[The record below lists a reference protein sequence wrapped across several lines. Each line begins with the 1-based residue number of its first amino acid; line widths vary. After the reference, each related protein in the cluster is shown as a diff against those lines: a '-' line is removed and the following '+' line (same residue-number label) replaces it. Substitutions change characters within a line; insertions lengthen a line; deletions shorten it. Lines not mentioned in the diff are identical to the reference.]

1 MSLWGNMVTL
11 VCVVSGKTKLPL
23 YSPHMNVE
31 GKKWVSYWTTQI
43 TLYSICWWKTPTILW
58 SVTFCPPQI
67 WCVWAAPCHSF
78 SPQCETW
85 SHTVFSGT
93 YTVLTSPT
101 VLSIG
106 NQYSSL
112 WRRNQWYGR
121 YWFVSM
127 ACVYH
132 RIVEYSTL
140 LSYVC
145 TLPVM
150 FNECSSKASD
160 VKQGNCLMICALQIV

>member
-23 YSPHMNVE
+23 YSPHMNIE
-31 GKKWVSYWTTQI
+31 GKKWVSYWATQI
-43 TLYSICWWKTPTILW
+43 TLYSICWWKIPTILW
-58 SVTFCPPQI
+58 SVTFCPHKYGVFGLPQLL
-67 WCVWAAPCHSF
+67 P
-78 SPQCETW
+78 PQCETW
-85 SHTVFSGT
+85 SHTVFS
-93 YTVLTSPT
+93 YIDLTSPT

-112 WRRNQWYGR
+112 WCRNQWYGR
-121 YWFVSM
+121 YWFVPM

-140 LSYVC
+140 YAC

-150 FNECSSKASD
+150 FNECSSKWAGQASD
-160 VKQGNCLMICALQIV
+160 VKQGNCLMICALQVV